1 LESWASP
8 PNNKQEESNMDEVT
22 KRVRETESKLIGV
35 LNESGLPPVVLELIL
50 NGLTASLR
58 AAEEQAVP
66 PDEETK

>member
-1 LESWASP
+1 
-8 PNNKQEESNMDEVT
+8 MDEVT
-22 KRVRETESKLIGV
+22 KRVRETENKLIGV

-66 PDEETK
+66 PDEEEK

>member
-1 LESWASP
+1 
-8 PNNKQEESNMDEVT
+8 MDEVT
-22 KRVRETESKLIGV
+22 KRVRETESKLIEV

-58 AAEEQAVP
+58 AAEEQTVP